1 MPHDKFWAF
10 VLRWALE
17 DDEKLSEKN
26 FNYTLI
32 SLDYAEKFNWTVSG
46 NELHFQRIIKIFVNS
61 LERFMRVKLKL
72 KLTKKFYWNF

>member
-46 NELHFQRIIKIFVNS
+46 NELHFQRIIKISVNS
-61 LERFMRVKLKL
+61 L
-72 KLTKKFYWNF
+72 